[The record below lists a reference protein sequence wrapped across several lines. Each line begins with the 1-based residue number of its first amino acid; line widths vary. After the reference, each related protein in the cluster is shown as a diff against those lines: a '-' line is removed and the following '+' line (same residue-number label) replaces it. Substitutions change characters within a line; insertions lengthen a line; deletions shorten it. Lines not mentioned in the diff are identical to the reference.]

1 MSCKVYPAIKVED
14 DCTNY
19 EVKIN
24 GVPIKLNTARVSA
37 VPFNRRWPGHQR
49 QINQTEL
56 VNFLSYE
63 ADESVTFEITPK
75 EPFENVIIRPL
86 SLGIK
91 PQIADGKIT
100 FTLDKPAFVS
110 VEPYGINNVLHI
122 FGNPVSKYNIDF
134 DAENVLYFGKGK
146 HYVELIELK
155 SGQTL
160 FVDEGAVLYTRVHAI
175 DAKNIKI
182 LGRGIIDNSKHHEEI
197 LFDVDD
203 SPNSAM
209 KRNAIRKHTIN
220 FEYCENIEIEGVTIR
235 GSLLYNI
242 KPVACENIHIS
253 NVKIIGSW
261 KYNSDGINTVNC
273 KNVLIENCFVRTF
286 DDCICT
292 KGFDFYTAD
301 DVDKAVFEASHR
313 KGKVYDVAKD
323 INVRNCVLWADYSGC
338 LCIGAE
344 TKAEEMCN
352 IVYEDCDILHFNC
365 GAFDCFNI
373 DYAHVHDIIYRNINV
388 EYDDV
393 ILHPKGQKSDDDT
406 YENTLG
412 WTPYLIAVRTMYH
425 HEYSAGGTR
434 RGKTDN
440 ILFENIRM
448 LGIHPPKVKVF
459 GYDEEHKSKDITF
472 KNFSRNGEPI
482 TEWNVFEFETGDNKP
497 VTDWSKF
504 DIALKE
510 AFVENVKLEYEE

>member
-1 MSCKVYPAIKVED
+1 MSYKVYPAIKVAD

-24 GVPIKLNTARVSA
+24 GKAVELNTARVSA

-49 QINQTEL
+49 QKSQTEL

-63 ADESVTFEITPK
+63 ADESVTFEIIPK
-75 EPFENVIIRPL
+75 KPFKNVIIRPL

-91 PQIADGKIT
+91 PQISDGKIT
-100 FTLDKPAFVS
+100 FTMDKPAYIS

-122 FGNPVSKYNIDF
+122 FGNQVSEYDIDF
-134 DAENVLYFGKGK
+134 DAENVLYFGKGE

-160 FVDEGAVLYTRVHAI
+160 FIDKGAVLYTRVHAI
-175 DAKNIKI
+175 DAQNIKI
-182 LGRGIIDNSKHHEEI
+182 LGRGILDNSKHHEEI

-209 KRNAIRKHTIN
+209 KRNAIRKHTIQ
-220 FEYCENIEIEGVTIR
+220 FEYCENIEVEGITIR

-242 KPVACENIHIS
+242 KPIACENIHIS

-313 KGKVYDVAKD
+313 NGKVYDVSKD
-323 INVRNCVLWADYSGC
+323 INVKNCMLWPDYSGG

-352 IVYEDCDILHFNC
+352 IVYEDCDVVHFNC
-365 GAFDCFNI
+365 SAFDCYNI
-373 DYAHVHDIIYRNINV
+373 DYAHVHDITYRNINV
-388 EYDDV
+388 EYDD
-393 ILHPKGQKSDDDT
+393 IALRPKGQKSDDDV
-406 YENTLG
+406 YENTPG
-412 WTPYLIAVRTMYH
+412 WIPYLLAVRTTYH
-425 HEYSAGGTR
+425 SEYSAGGNR

-440 ILFENIRM
+440 INFENIRM
-448 LGIHPPKVKVF
+448 FGIYPPKVKVF
-459 GYDEEHKSKDITF
+459 GYQDEYKTKDVTF
-472 KNFSRNGEPI
+472 KNFSINGKPV
-482 TEWNVFEFETGDNKP
+482 TEWNEFILETGENKP
-497 VTDWSKF
+497 ITDWSKL
-504 DIALKE
+504 DEKLAK
-510 AFVENVKLEYEE
+510 AYVENLRLEYEE